1 MAFLNKHIL
10 SSPKT
15 MVTTST
21 STAIQR
27 NIITVTQLNRETS
40 QLLTEHFLSVWVEGE
55 LSNTVQ
61 PSSGHIYFTLKDAN
75 AQVRC
80 AMFRTQQR
88 RLGFKPEN
96 GKQVIVRAQ
105 VSLYEPRGDYQL
117 IVDHIEEAG
126 EGALRRAFDALK
138 LKLSEQGLFDAAHKQ
153 ILPTLPTAIGVIT
166 SPSGAAIRDILTVLQ
181 RRFPAIPVIV
191 YPVAVQGDNA
201 KHEIAKAITTAN
213 RFKQCDVIILGRG
226 GGSLE
231 DLWAFNEELV
241 ARAIFASDI
250 PIISA
255 IGHETDF
262 TIADFVADLRA
273 ATPSAAAEHA
283 SPDQQQW
290 LSRFHYLESRL
301 QQQVQRKL
309 NQKQQTLDWLIKR
322 LQQQHPG
329 QKLTANVRRMAELEA
344 RLKQAIHTKLRHRNG
359 IVEAKVAQLWQHN
372 PAITINS
379 HKQRQAY
386 LSQRLIGA
394 TTHKLEQFNQRLLN
408 SSQTL
413 HAVSPLAT
421 LNRGYAMVLDPFSGV
436 IIRST
441 EQLKPGDRVQIRLA
455 HGRFTSEIKVI
466 DRD

>member
-1 MAFLNKHIL
+1 
-10 SSPKT
+10 
-15 MVTTST
+15 MVITPT

-40 QLLTEHFLSVWVEGE
+40 QLLAEHFLSVLVEGE
-55 LSNTVQ
+55 LSNTAQ
-61 PSSGHIYFTLKDAN
+61 PSSGHLYFTLKDAN

-88 RLGFKPEN
+88 RLAFKPEN

-117 IVDHIEEAG
+117 IVEHIEEAG
-126 EGALRRAFDALK
+126 DGALRRAFDALK

-153 ILPTLPTAIGVIT
+153 SLPTLPKAIGVIT

-181 RRFPAIPVIV
+181 RRFAAIPVIV

-201 KHEIAKAITTAN
+201 KHEIARAIAIAN
-213 RFKQCDVIILGRG
+213 RHKQCDVIILGRG

-231 DLWAFNEELV
+231 DLWAFNEEQV
-241 ARAIFASDI
+241 ARAIFASEI

-255 IGHETDF
+255 VGHETDF

-290 LSRFHYLESRL
+290 LSRFVYLESRL
-301 QQQVQRKL
+301 QQQMQRKL
-309 NQKQQTLDWLIKR
+309 NQKQQTLDWLSQR

-329 QKLTANVRRMAELEA
+329 QKLARNARRMDELEA
-344 RLKQAIHTKLRHRNG
+344 RLKQAVHIRLRHLAG
-359 IVEAKVAQLWQHN
+359 SVEAKAAQLWQHN
-372 PAITINS
+372 PAVIINS
-379 HKQRQAY
+379 HKQRQEY
-386 LSQRLIGA
+386 LSKRLLAA
-394 TTHKLEQFNQRLLN
+394 TAHKLEQFNQRLLN

-421 LNRGYAMVLDPFSGV
+421 LNRGYAMAINPSTGA

-441 EQLKPGDRVQIRLA
+441 EQISVGDMVQTRLA
-455 HGRFTSEIKVI
+455 QGRFTSQIKI
-466 DRD
+466 INRD

>member
-1 MAFLNKHIL
+1 MNIASLR
-10 SSPKT
+10 
-15 MVTTST
+15 
-21 STAIQR
+21 R

-40 QLLTEHFLSVWVEGE
+40 QLLAEHFLTVLVEGE
-55 LSNTVQ
+55 LSNLST
-61 PSSGHIYFTLKDAN
+61 PSSGHLYFSLKDAN

-88 RLGFKPEN
+88 RLAFKPEN
-96 GKQVIVRAQ
+96 GKQVIVKAQ

-117 IVDHIEEAG
+117 IVEHIEEAG
-126 EGALRRAFDALK
+126 DGALRRAFDALK
-138 LKLSEQGLFDAAHKQ
+138 LKLSEQGLFDTAHKQ
-153 ILPTLPTAIGVIT
+153 ALPTLPRAIGVIT

-181 RRFPAIPVIV
+181 RRFAAIPVII

-201 KHEIAKAITTAN
+201 KHEIARAIATAN
-213 RFKQCDVIILGRG
+213 QHKQCDVIILGRG

-241 ARAIFASDI
+241 ARAIYDSEI

-255 IGHETDF
+255 VGHETDF

-290 LSRFHYLESRL
+290 LSRFIYLESRL
-301 QQQVQRKL
+301 QQQLQRKL
-309 NQKQQTLDWLIKR
+309 NQKQQTLDWLTKR

-329 QKLTANVRRMAELEA
+329 QKLARNARRMDELEA
-344 RLKQAIHTKLRHRNG
+344 RLNQAMHTKLRHLTG
-359 IVEAKVAQLWQHN
+359 IIESRTAKLWQHN
-372 PAITINS
+372 PAIIIKS
-379 HKQRQAY
+379 HKQRQDY
-386 LSQRLIGA
+386 LTSRLISA
-394 TTHKLEQFNQRLLN
+394 VEHKLEQLNLRLLN

-421 LNRGYAMVLDPFSGV
+421 LNRGYALTINPSSGE

-441 EQLKPGDRVQIRLA
+441 EQLKLGDMVQTRLA
-455 HGRFTSEIKVI
+455 QGRFTSQIKVI

>member
-1 MAFLNKHIL
+1 MNIA
-10 SSPKT
+10 SSLR
-15 MVTTST
+15 
-21 STAIQR
+21 R

-40 QLLTEHFLSVWVEGE
+40 QLLADHFMSVLVEGE
-55 LSNTVQ
+55 LSNLSA
-61 PSSGHIYFTLKDAN
+61 PSSGHLYFSLKDAN

-88 RLGFKPEN
+88 RLAFKPEN
-96 GKQVIVRAQ
+96 GKQVIVKAQ

-126 EGALRRAFDALK
+126 DGALRRAFDALK
-138 LKLSEQGLFDAAHKQ
+138 LKLSEQGLFDTAHKQ
-153 ILPTLPTAIGVIT
+153 ALPTLPRAIGVIT

-181 RRFPAIPVIV
+181 RRFAAIPVII

-201 KHEIAKAITTAN
+201 KHEIAKAIATAN
-213 RFKQCDVIILGRG
+213 QHKQCDVIILGRG

-241 ARAIFASDI
+241 ARAIYDSEI

-255 IGHETDF
+255 VGHETDF

-290 LSRFHYLESRL
+290 LSRFIYLESRL
-301 QQQVQRKL
+301 QQQLQRKL
-309 NQKQQTLDWLIKR
+309 NQKQQTLDWLSKR

-329 QKLTANVRRMAELEA
+329 QKLARNARRMDELGA
-344 RLKQAIHTKLRHRNG
+344 RLNQAMHTKLRHLTG
-359 IVEAKVAQLWQHN
+359 SIEAKTAKLWQHN
-372 PAITINS
+372 PAIIIKS
-379 HKQRQAY
+379 HKQRQDY
-386 LSQRLIGA
+386 LAARLISA
-394 TTHKLEQFNQRLLN
+394 TEHKLEQLNLRLLN

-421 LNRGYAMVLDPFSGV
+421 LNRGYAMTINPSSGE

-441 EQLKPGDRVQIRLA
+441 EQLKLGDMVQTRLA
-455 HGRFTSEIKVI
+455 QGRFTSQIKVI

>member
-1 MAFLNKHIL
+1 MR
-10 SSPKT
+10 
-15 MVTTST
+15 
-21 STAIQR
+21 R

-40 QLLTEHFLSVWVEGE
+40 LLLAEHFVSVLVEGE
-55 LSNTVQ
+55 LSNLST

-88 RLGFKPEN
+88 RLALKPEN
-96 GKQVIVRAQ
+96 GKQVIVKAQ

-117 IVDHIEEAG
+117 IVEHIEEAG
-126 EGALRRAFDALK
+126 DGVLRRTFDALK
-138 LKLSEQGLFDAAHKQ
+138 LKLSEQGLFDTAHKQ
-153 ILPTLPTAIGVIT
+153 SLPLLPAAIGVIT

-181 RRFPAIPVIV
+181 RRFAAIPVII
-191 YPVAVQGDNA
+191 YPVAVQGENA
-201 KHEIAKAITTAN
+201 KYEIAKAIATAN
-213 RFKQCDVIILGRG
+213 RHKRCDVIILGRG

-241 ARAIFASDI
+241 ARAIYDSEI

-255 IGHETDF
+255 VGHETDF

-290 LSRFHYLESRL
+290 LSRFMHLELRL
-301 QQQVQRKL
+301 QQQLQRKL
-309 NQKQQTLDWLIKR
+309 NQKQQTLDWLSQR

-329 QKLTANVRRMAELEA
+329 QKLVRNGKRMAELES
-344 RLKQAIHTKLRHRNG
+344 RLNQAIRTKLRHMTG
-359 IVEAKVAQLWQHN
+359 IVEAKTAQLWRHN
-372 PAITINS
+372 PTIIINS
-379 HKQRQAY
+379 HKQRQDY
-386 LSQRLIGA
+386 LSRRLAAA
-394 TTHKLEQFNQRLLN
+394 TVHKLEQLKQRLLH

-421 LNRGYAMVLDPFSGV
+421 LNRGYAMAINPSTGE
-436 IIRST
+436 IIRSIT
-441 EQLKPGDRVQIRLA
+441 QISVGDTVQTRLA
-455 HGRFTSEIKVI
+455 QGGFTSQIKTI
-466 DRD
+466 AE

>member
-1 MAFLNKHIL
+1 M
-10 SSPKT
+10 T
-15 MVTTST
+15 MTST
-21 STAIQR
+21 YASKQR

-40 QLLTEHFLSVWVEGE
+40 QLLAEHFLSVLVEGE
-55 LSNTVQ
+55 LSNLST
-61 PSSGHIYFTLKDAN
+61 PSSGHLYFSLKDAN

-88 RLGFKPEN
+88 RLAFKPEN
-96 GKQVIVRAQ
+96 GKQVIVKAQ

-117 IVDHIEEAG
+117 IVEHIEEAG
-126 EGALRRAFDALK
+126 DGALRRAFDALK

-153 ILPTLPTAIGVIT
+153 TLPTLPRAIGVIT

-181 RRFPAIPVIV
+181 RRFAAIPVIV

-201 KHEIAKAITTAN
+201 KHEIAKAIATAN
-213 RFKQCDVIILGRG
+213 RHKQCDVIILGRG

-231 DLWAFNEELV
+231 DLWAFNEERV
-241 ARAIFASDI
+241 ARAIYDSEI

-255 IGHETDF
+255 VGHETDF

-290 LSRFHYLESRL
+290 LSRFMYLESRL
-301 QQQVQRKL
+301 QQQLQRKL
-309 NQKQQTLDWLIKR
+309 NQKQQTLDWLNQR

-329 QKLTANVRRMAELEA
+329 QKLAGNARRMAELEA
-344 RLKQAIHTKLRHRNG
+344 RLNQAIHAKLRHITG
-359 IVEAKVAQLWQHN
+359 IIEAKTAKLWQHN
-372 PAITINS
+372 PAITIRS
-379 HKQRQAY
+379 HKQRQDY
-386 LSQRLIGA
+386 LSKRLISA
-394 TTHKLEQFNQRLLN
+394 AAHKLEQLNQRLLN

-421 LNRGYAMVLDPFSGV
+421 LNRGYAMVINPSSGE

-441 EQLKPGDRVQIRLA
+441 EQLKPGDRVQTRLA
-455 HGRFTSEIKVI
+455 QGRFTSQIKVI
-466 DRD
+466 DPD